1 METPLLTKRMKNE
14 TRTIQQLR
22 EHYEIEKELASKLR
36 NASKEERRALYSSL
50 YDELFQRVP
59 HHPQLTQKSLPDRRY
74 EAISSRV
81 RMLKRFLDKNSTFLE
96 IGPGDCFL
104 SFEVAKLVR
113 QVYAVDVSTEITKSL
128 TTPDNF
134 HLVISDGCS
143 IPVPANSIAV
153 AYSDQLMEH
162 LHPEDALDQLHHI
175 FTALTPAGI
184 YLCITPNRLN
194 GPHDISMYF
203 DEVATGFHLHE
214 YTITELSDLFKKVGF
229 SKVRVYIWKRGLF
242 LMLPVFPFRLLEQ
255 MLCAF
260 PRTLARRLLRSKIIR
275 WLLYIRMVAIKQLA
289 VA

>member
-1 METPLLTKRMKNE
+1 MYTRRPKSE

-59 HHPQLTQKSLPDRRY
+59 HHPQLTQKSSPEKRHA
-74 EAISSRV
+74 AISSHV

-96 IGPGDCFL
+96 IGPGDCSL

-113 QVYAVDVSTEITKSL
+113 QVYGVDVSTEITKSL

-134 HLVISDGCS
+134 HLIISDGCS
-143 IPVPANSIAV
+143 IPAPANSIAV

-162 LHPEDALDQLHHI
+162 LHPDDALDQLQNI

-184 YLCITPNRLN
+184 YLCITPNRLD

-229 SKVRVYIWKRGLF
+229 SKVRVYFWKRELF
-242 LMLPVFPFRLLEQ
+242 LILPVFPFRLLEQ
-255 MLCAF
+255 MLCVLPHTF
-260 PRTLARRLLRSKIIR
+260 ARRLLRSKIFH
-275 WLLYIRMVAIKQLA
+275 WLLYIRMFAIK
-289 VA
+289 

>member
-1 METPLLTKRMKNE
+1 MYTRRPKSE

-59 HHPQLTQKSLPDRRY
+59 HHPQLTQKSSPEKRHA
-74 EAISSRV
+74 AISSHV

-96 IGPGDCFL
+96 IGPGDCSL

-134 HLVISDGCS
+134 HLIISDGCS
-143 IPVPANSIAV
+143 IPAPANSIAV
-153 AYSDQLMEH
+153 AYSYQLMEH
-162 LHPEDALDQLHHI
+162 LHPDDALDQLQNI

-184 YLCITPNRLN
+184 YLCITPNRLD

-229 SKVRVYIWKRGLF
+229 SKVRVYFWKRGLF

-255 MLCAF
+255 MLCALPHTF
-260 PRTLARRLLRSKIIR
+260 ARRLLRSKIFH
-275 WLLYIRMVAIKQLA
+275 WLLYIRMVAIK
-289 VA
+289 